1 MDKDRENI
9 KNEDRDQDSLQRDYY
24 YHHAPSS
31 KEDFLEEDPGGE
43 NIERKESPRE
53 KAEEAEAPGD
63 SRNPS
68 KPRGRNIGFLGVL
81 LGAILGGVIVLGSGL
96 LFLPDYIEGRIPEAD
111 NADPRITVGEDTD
124 LNIYS
129 AVAEYAM
136 PSVVGITTITL
147 ERDVFFGDI
156 RERPG
161 LGTGVIVD
169 ERGYIITNSHV
180 IGDGEVSELM
190 VLLDDGQE
198 LPAEVLWNE
207 VSLDLAIIKVDEENL
222 PVANLGDSDNLRVGE
237 ITIAIGNP
245 MGLDFE
251 RTLTQGVVSGLNR
264 SIPTAGGSAEG
275 IDNFIQTDAS
285 INPGNSGGPLLN
297 TDAEVIG
304 INTAK
309 LQNGEGL
316 GFAIPINTAKPIIE
330 QFIETGEFQPVYLGV
345 QGLNAE
351 VYQRS
356 WGEELAVSHGFYVA
370 EINPGSVAE
379 EFGIESG
386 DVIVGVNGQEV
397 RNRGTLIRE
406 LYKLRPDDRAT
417 ISIVRGE
424 EEIDIDVV
432 F

>member
-1 MDKDRENI
+1 MDKEGEN
-9 KNEDRDQDSLQRDYY
+9 KKGLSKEKDYTQGDYY
-24 YHHAPSS
+24 YYHAPSS
-31 KEDFLEEDPGGE
+31 TEDFLEENVQGE
-43 NIERKESPRE
+43 KITTPTNTEEVQDSGESSKTKSIPKEPRA
-53 KAEEAEAPGD
+53 K
-63 SRNPS
+63 
-68 KPRGRNIGFLGVL
+68 IGFLGVFLGAL
-81 LGAILGGVIVLGSGL
+81 LGGALVLASGIY
-96 LFLPDYIEGRIPEAD
+96 FLPGLIEQALPERE
-111 NADPRITVGEDTD
+111 NGENSIVVNENSD

-147 ERDVFFGDI
+147 ERDLFFGDI

-169 ERGYIITNSHV
+169 ERGYILTNSHV
-180 IGDGEVSELM
+180 IGDGEVTELM
-190 VLLDDGQE
+190 VLLHDGQE

-207 VSLDLAIIKVDEENL
+207 ASLDLAIIKVDEDDL
-222 PVANLGDSDNLRVGE
+222 PVAHLGDSDNLRVGE

-264 SIPTAGGSAEG
+264 SITTSGGSAEG

-297 TDAEVIG
+297 TDAQVIG

-330 QFIETGEFQPVYLGV
+330 QFVETGEFRPVYLGV

-356 WGEELAVSHGFYVA
+356 WGEELSVSHGFYVA
-370 EINPGSVAE
+370 EVNPGSVAGE
-379 EFGIESG
+379 YGIESG

-406 LYKLRPDDRAT
+406 LYKLTPGDRAT
-417 ISIVRGE
+417 VTIVRGE
-424 EEIDIDVV
+424 EEFDIEVI

>member
-1 MDKDRENI
+1 MDREQDKRKEEKVEEPINEEKKYDPHSYSSSADPQQENSEEEVLSDKDEVT
-9 KNEDRDQDSLQRDYY
+9 E
-24 YHHAPSS
+24 SS
-31 KEDFLEEDPGGE
+31 TDTAASTEH
-43 NIERKESPRE
+43 
-53 KAEEAEAPGD
+53 
-63 SRNPS
+63 
-68 KPRGRNIGFLGVL
+68 RGRETQDKKKSGFWGVFLGAL
-81 LGAILGGVIVLGSGL
+81 LGGALVLGAGL
-96 LFLPDYIEGRIPEAD
+96 YFLPGYIDSNLPETENGDQNIVVDEG
-111 NADPRITVGEDTD
+111 VD

-129 AVAEYAM
+129 AVAEQAM

-147 ERDVFFGDI
+147 ERDLIFGDI
-156 RERPG
+156 QERPG

-169 ERGYIITNSHV
+169 ERGYILTNSHV
-180 IGDGEVSELM
+180 IGDGDVTELM

-207 VSLDLAIIKVDEENL
+207 VSLDLAIIKVDEDNL
-222 PVANLGDSDNLRVGE
+222 PVADLGDSDNLQVGE
-237 ITIAIGNP
+237 IAIAIGNP
-245 MGLDFE
+245 LGLDFE

-264 SIPTAGGSAEG
+264 TITTAGNSAEG

-330 QFIETGEFQPVYLGV
+330 QFVETGEFQPVYLGV

-356 WGEELAVSHGFYVA
+356 WGEELAVDHGFYVA
-370 EINPGSVAE
+370 EVNTGSVAE
-379 EFGIESG
+379 EYGIESG

-406 LYKLRPDDRAT
+406 LYKLRPGDRAT
-417 ISIVRGE
+417 ITIIRE
-424 EEIDIDVV
+424 EDELDIEVV

>member
-9 KNEDRDQDSLQRDYY
+9 KGEKEVKDNIQKDYY
-24 YHHAPSS
+24 YYHTPSS
-31 KEDFLEEDPGGE
+31 TEDFLEENPEDE
-43 NIERKESPRE
+43 KISNSNNRE
-53 KAEEAEAPGD
+53 EVLKKDEEL
-63 SRNPS
+63 RNNTAK
-68 KPRGRNIGFLGVL
+68 KPRAKFGFLGVL
-81 LGAILGGVIVLGSGL
+81 LGAVLGGALVLAGGMY
-96 LFLPDYIEGRIPEAD
+96 FLPSLIDQALPEIDDREQTIVVDD
-111 NADPRITVGEDTD
+111 NND

-147 ERDVFFGDI
+147 ERDLIFGDI

-169 ERGYIITNSHV
+169 ERGFILTNSHV
-180 IGDGEVSELM
+180 IGDGEVTELM
-190 VLLDDGQE
+190 VLLHDGQE

-207 VSLDLAIIKVDEENL
+207 ASLDLAIIKVDEDNL
-222 PVANLGDSDNLRVGE
+222 PAANLGDSDNLRVGE

-264 SIPTAGGSAEG
+264 SITTTGGSAEG

-309 LQNGEGL
+309 LQTGEGL

-330 QFIETGEFQPVYLGV
+330 QFIETGEFRPVYLGV

-356 WGEELAVSHGFYVA
+356 WGEELSVDHGFYVA

-379 EFGIESG
+379 EYGIESG

-406 LYKLRPDDRAT
+406 LYKLTPGDRAT
-417 ISIVRGE
+417 VTIVRGE
-424 EEIDIDVV
+424 EEFDIEVA

>member
-1 MDKDRENI
+1 
-9 KNEDRDQDSLQRDYY
+9 
-24 YHHAPSS
+24 
-31 KEDFLEEDPGGE
+31 
-43 NIERKESPRE
+43 
-53 KAEEAEAPGD
+53 
-63 SRNPS
+63 
-68 KPRGRNIGFLGVL
+68 VL
-81 LGAILGGVIVLGSGL
+81 L
-96 LFLPDYIEGRIPEAD
+96 
-111 NADPRITVGEDTD
+111 
-124 LNIYS
+124 
-129 AVAEYAM
+129 
-136 PSVVGITTITL
+136 
-147 ERDVFFGDI
+147 
-156 RERPG
+156 
-161 LGTGVIVD
+161 
-169 ERGYIITNSHV
+169 H
-180 IGDGEVSELM
+180 
-190 VLLDDGQE
+190 DGQE

-207 VSLDLAIIKVDEENL
+207 ASLDLAIIKVDEENL

-264 SIPTAGGSAEG
+264 TITTSGGSAEG

-297 TDAEVIG
+297 TDAQVIG

-330 QFIETGEFQPVYLGV
+330 QFVETGEFRPVYLGV

-351 VYQRS
+351 VFQRS
-356 WGEELAVSHGFYVA
+356 WGEELGVSSGFYVA
-370 EINPGSVAE
+370 EVNPGSVAAE
-379 EFGIESG
+379 YGIESG
-386 DVIVGVNGQEV
+386 DVIVGINGQEV

-406 LYKLRPDDRAT
+406 LYKLTPGDRASVT
-417 ISIVRGE
+417 IVRGE

>member
-1 MDKDRENI
+1 MNKKQGNQKPPYEETENTP
-9 KNEDRDQDSLQRDYY
+9 KDYY
-24 YHHAPSS
+24 YYHAPSS
-31 KEDFLEEDPGGE
+31 TEDFLEMSPDEEKIGS
-43 NIERKESPRE
+43 NNHKEEVWE
-53 KAEEAEAPGD
+53 KASSLKNHNTSEKP
-63 SRNPS
+63 SR
-68 KPRGRNIGFLGVL
+68 KIGFFGVF
-81 LGAILGGVIVLGSGL
+81 LGAVLGGALVLASGL
-96 LFLPDYIEGRIPEAD
+96 YFLPDLIDQAIPERGNQENTIVVD
-111 NADPRITVGEDTD
+111 QNSD

-147 ERDVFFGDI
+147 ERDLFFGDI

-169 ERGYIITNSHV
+169 ERGYILTNSHV

-190 VLLDDGQE
+190 VLLHDGQE

-207 VSLDLAIIKVDEENL
+207 ASLDLAIIKVDEDNL

-264 SIPTAGGSAEG
+264 SITTSGGSAEG

-330 QFIETGEFQPVYLGV
+330 QFVETGEFRPVYLGV

-356 WGEELAVSHGFYVA
+356 WGEELSVSHGFYVA
-370 EINPGSVAE
+370 EINPGSVAQE
-379 EFGIESG
+379 YGIESG
-386 DVIVGVNGQEV
+386 DVIIGVNGQEV

-406 LYKLRPDDRAT
+406 LYKLTPGDRAT
-417 ISIVRGE
+417 VTIVRGE

>member
-1 MDKDRENI
+1 MDNKEENKRRENEE
-9 KNEDRDQDSLQRDYY
+9 KDYTQGDYY
-24 YHHAPSS
+24 YYHAPSS
-31 KEDFLEEDPGGE
+31 TEDFLEDHAEGE
-43 NIERKESPRE
+43 KITNNPKD
-53 KAEEAEAPGD
+53 KAGSHEAPSSKRD
-63 SRNPS
+63 PVPKKSRA
-68 KPRGRNIGFLGVL
+68 KIGFLGVF
-81 LGAILGGVIVLGSGL
+81 LGAVLGGAVVLASGL
-96 LFLPDYIEGRIPEAD
+96 YFLPDLIDQAIPENENGD
-111 NADPRITVGEDTD
+111 NSIIVGENND

-129 AVAEYAM
+129 AVAENAM

-147 ERDVFFGDI
+147 ERDLFYGDI

-169 ERGYIITNSHV
+169 ERGYILTNSHV

-190 VLLDDGQE
+190 VLLHDGQE

-207 VSLDLAIIKVDEENL
+207 ASLDLAIIKVDEENL

-264 SIPTAGGSAEG
+264 TITTSGGSAEG

-297 TDAEVIG
+297 TDAQVIG

-330 QFIETGEFQPVYLGV
+330 QFVETGEFRPVYLGV

-351 VYQRS
+351 VFQRS
-356 WGEELAVSHGFYVA
+356 WGEELGVSSGFYVA
-370 EINPGSVAE
+370 EVNPGSVAAE
-379 EFGIESG
+379 YGIESG
-386 DVIVGVNGQEV
+386 DVIVGINGQEV

-406 LYKLRPDDRAT
+406 LYKLTPGDRASVT
-417 ISIVRGE
+417 IVRGE

>member
-1 MDKDRENI
+1 MDKERE
-9 KNEDRDQDSLQRDYY
+9 KQQGEYEEKKHSKGDYY
-24 YHHAPSS
+24 YYHAPSS
-31 KEDFLEEDPGGE
+31 TEDFLEENPEDE
-43 NIERKESPRE
+43 KITDSNNRKDGTKQREPSTDNTPKEPR
-53 KAEEAEAPGD
+53 K
-63 SRNPS
+63 
-68 KPRGRNIGFLGVL
+68 KIGFFGVL
-81 LGAILGGVIVLGSGL
+81 LGAVLGGALVLGSGL
-96 LFLPDYIEGRIPEAD
+96 YFLPDIIEQAMPETGNGERSIVVDD
-111 NADPRITVGEDTD
+111 ND

-147 ERDVFFGDI
+147 ERDVIFGDI

-169 ERGYIITNSHV
+169 ERGYILTNSHV
-180 IGDGEVSELM
+180 IGDGEVTELM
-190 VLLDDGQE
+190 VLLHDGQE
-198 LPAEVLWNE
+198 IPAEVLWNE
-207 VSLDLAIIKVDEENL
+207 ASLDLAIIKVDEENL
-222 PVANLGDSDNLRVGE
+222 PVATLGDSDNLRVGE

-264 SIPTAGGSAEG
+264 TITTTGGSAEG

-309 LQNGEGL
+309 LRNGEGL

-330 QFIETGEFQPVYLGV
+330 QFVETGEFRPVYLGV

-356 WGEELAVSHGFYVA
+356 WGEELAVDHGFYVA
-370 EINPGSVAE
+370 EINPGSVAQE
-379 EFGIESG
+379 YGIEAG
-386 DVIVGVNGQEV
+386 DVIVGINGQEV

-406 LYKLRPDDRAT
+406 LYKLTPGDRAT
-417 ISIVRGE
+417 VTIVRGE
-424 EEIDIDVV
+424 DEMDIDVV

>member
-1 MDKDRENI
+1 MDQERENKKKTYQE
-9 KNEDRDQDSLQRDYY
+9 KNQGSGTYY
-24 YHHAPSS
+24 YYQTPSS
-31 KEDFLEEDPGGE
+31 TEDFLEDHPEGE
-43 NIERKESPRE
+43 KITGKNQGEEPRDQTDTL
-53 KAEEAEAPGD
+53 KNKPTKT
-63 SRNPS
+63 S
-68 KPRGRNIGFLGVL
+68 KGKVGFLGVL
-81 LGAILGGVIVLGSGL
+81 LGAILGGALVFGGGVYL
-96 LFLPDYIEGRIPEAD
+96 LPDFIDRAMPDMREESPSISVEEGL
-111 NADPRITVGEDTD
+111 D

-129 AVAEYAM
+129 AVAEQAM
-136 PSVVGITTITL
+136 PSVVGITTVTL
-147 ERDVFFGDI
+147 ERDLFFGDL

-161 LGTGVIVD
+161 PGTGVIVD
-169 ERGYIITNSHV
+169 ERGYILTNSHV
-180 IGDGEVSELM
+180 IGDGEVTELM
-190 VLLDDGQE
+190 VLLHDGEE

-207 VSLDLAIIKVDEENL
+207 ASLDLAIIKVDEENL
-222 PVANLGDSDNLRVGE
+222 PTANLGDSDDLLVGE

-264 SIPTAGGSAEG
+264 SIPTTGGSAEG

-330 QFIETGEFQPVYLGV
+330 QFAETGEFQPVYLGV

-356 WGEELAVSHGFYVA
+356 WGEELPVDHGFYVA
-370 EINPGSVAE
+370 EVNLGSVAE
-379 EFGIESG
+379 EYDIESG

-406 LYKLRPDDRAT
+406 LYKLTPGDRAIIT
-417 ISIVRGE
+417 IVRGE
-424 EEIDIDVV
+424 EEIDIEVV

>member
-1 MDKDRENI
+1 MSNKEENKRSEYKEKD
-9 KNEDRDQDSLQRDYY
+9 DSQGDYY
-24 YHHAPSS
+24 YYHAPSS
-31 KEDFLEEDPGGE
+31 TEDFLEENAEGEKITKYHHEEGSSKAVPSNPDP
-43 NIERKESPRE
+43 KP
-53 KAEEAEAPGD
+53 KK
-63 SRNPS
+63 SRA
-68 KPRGRNIGFLGVL
+68 KIGFLGVF
-81 LGAILGGVIVLGSGL
+81 LGAVLGGVLVLASGL
-96 LFLPDYIEGRIPEAD
+96 YFLPDFIDRALPETENEQGPIVVDD
-111 NADPRITVGEDTD
+111 NND

-147 ERDVFFGDI
+147 ERDLIFGDI

-169 ERGYIITNSHV
+169 ERGYILTNSHV
-180 IGDGEVSELM
+180 IGDGEVTELM
-190 VLLDDGQE
+190 VLLHDGQE
-198 LPAEVLWNE
+198 LPAEVRWNE
-207 VSLDLAIIKVDEENL
+207 ASLDLAIIKVDEENL

-264 SIPTAGGSAEG
+264 SITTTGGSAEG

-330 QFIETGEFQPVYLGV
+330 QFVETGEFRPVYLGV

-356 WGEELAVSHGFYVA
+356 WGEELAVSSGFYVA
-370 EINPGSVAE
+370 EVNPGSVAGE
-379 EFGIESG
+379 YGIESG

-406 LYKLRPDDRAT
+406 LYKLTPGDRAT
-417 ISIVRGE
+417 ITIVRGE
-424 EEIDIDVV
+424 EEMDIDVV

>member
-1 MDKDRENI
+1 MDQERDKKKVGKGRENYPG
-9 KNEDRDQDSLQRDYY
+9 DYY
-24 YHHAPSS
+24 YYHTPSS
-31 KEDFLEEDPGGE
+31 TEDFLEENEEGE
-43 NIERKESPRE
+43 QIRKRGEEGKSQPSQE
-53 KAEEAEAPGD
+53 ASQAGKAKG
-63 SRNPS
+63 S
-68 KPRGRNIGFLGVL
+68 KKRVGFLGL
-81 LGAILGGVIVLGSGL
+81 FLGAVLGGALVFGSVMV
-96 LFLPDYIEGRIPEAD
+96 FLPDLVERSMPEREND
-111 NADPRITVGEDTD
+111 RPPISVNQDLD

-129 AVAEYAM
+129 AVAEQAM
-136 PSVVGITTITL
+136 PSVVGITTVTL
-147 ERDVFFGDI
+147 ERDLFFGDV

-169 ERGYIITNSHV
+169 EGGYILTNSHV
-180 IGDGEVSELM
+180 IGDGEVTELM
-190 VLLDDGQE
+190 VLLHDGEE

-207 VSLDLAIIKVDEENL
+207 ASLDLAIIKVDEEDL
-222 PVANLGDSDNLRVGE
+222 PTANLGDSDNLVVGE

-264 SIPTAGGSAEG
+264 SIPTTGGSAEG

-330 QFIETGEFQPVYLGV
+330 QFAQTGEFQPVYLGV

-356 WGEELAVSHGFYVA
+356 WGEELPVSHGFYVA
-370 EINPGSVAE
+370 EVNPGSVAGE
-379 EFGIESG
+379 YGIESG

-406 LYKLRPDDRAT
+406 LYTLTPGDRAVIT
-417 ISIVRGE
+417 IVRGDQ
-424 EEIDIDVV
+424 EIDLEVV

>member
-9 KNEDRDQDSLQRDYY
+9 KGEKEEKDNIQKDYY
-24 YHHAPSS
+24 YYHTPSS
-31 KEDFLEEDPGGE
+31 TEDFLEENPEDE
-43 NIERKESPRE
+43 KISNSNNRE
-53 KAEEAEAPGD
+53 EVLKKDEEL
-63 SRNPS
+63 RNNTAK
-68 KPRGRNIGFLGVL
+68 KPRAKFGFLGVL
-81 LGAILGGVIVLGSGL
+81 LGAVLGGALVLAGGMY
-96 LFLPDYIEGRIPEAD
+96 FLPSLIDQALPEIDDREQTIVVDD
-111 NADPRITVGEDTD
+111 NND

-147 ERDVFFGDI
+147 ERDLIFGDI

-169 ERGYIITNSHV
+169 ERGFILTNSHV
-180 IGDGEVSELM
+180 IGDGEVTELM
-190 VLLDDGQE
+190 VLLHDGQE

-207 VSLDLAIIKVDEENL
+207 ASLDLAIIKVDEDNL
-222 PVANLGDSDNLRVGE
+222 PAANLGDSDNLRVGE

-264 SIPTAGGSAEG
+264 SITTTGGSAEG

-309 LQNGEGL
+309 LQTGEGL

-330 QFIETGEFQPVYLGV
+330 QFIETGEFRPVYLGV

-356 WGEELAVSHGFYVA
+356 WGEELSVDHGFYVA

-379 EFGIESG
+379 EYGIESG

-406 LYKLRPDDRAT
+406 LYKLTPGDRAT
-417 ISIVRGE
+417 VTIVRGE
-424 EEIDIDVV
+424 EEFDIEVA